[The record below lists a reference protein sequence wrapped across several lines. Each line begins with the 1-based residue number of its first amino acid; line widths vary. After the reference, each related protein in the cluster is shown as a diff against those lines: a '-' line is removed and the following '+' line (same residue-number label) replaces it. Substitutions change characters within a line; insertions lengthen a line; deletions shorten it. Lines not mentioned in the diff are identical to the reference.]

1 MAEFFNAG
9 CGRPVRTQHCLRI
22 RSAWG
27 MLVASTR
34 RTLAPNWPRVVVYNL
49 KDFASNSGV
58 TRKMIRF
65 LQTPGPVKK
74 VVLGGLLTIICAA
87 MAITLIPGGM
97 GSDVVGLG
105 GPGQGVVASVAGEPV
120 TTVEVQRE
128 ARQMLRQQFPRGG
141 EQATM
146 LLPYFAE
153 RAAQNLI
160 SRQAIIAEAQRVGL
174 RVTDD
179 EVRDELQHGRYSA
192 TFFPGGN
199 FVGQQKYEAIL
210 QGADLSV
217 PLFEQTIKKDILL
230 DKLHNLI
237 TGSAL
242 VSDAE
247 VQQEFVKQN
256 VKVKFEYAVLRK
268 DDLLKQIQ
276 PNEAELKAFYERNKA
291 TYNNSIPEK
300 RKVRYAVQDMAKI
313 QAGTSVSREELQGYY
328 DQHKDDYRVPEQVSV
343 SHILI
348 KTPLPGTDGKVDP
361 KGVEEARKK
370 AEDVLKQLKAGGN
383 FGELAKKYSEDPGS
397 GKNGGSLG
405 FIGRGRTV
413 PEFEKT
419 AFSLPKGA
427 TSDLVQS
434 SYGFHI
440 IRVDDKQAAHL
451 KTLDEVKDQIEGSIR
466 EQKAAQAASNQV
478 NALLAQARGTGLE
491 KAAAAKGLQV
501 VSTDFVSRT
510 DTLPGIGNSPQF
522 MGAVFGQAEKAP
534 PDQVQLPQGYA
545 VFEVEAIKPPATPSF
560 DEIRGRVESEF
571 KNERV
576 AALLSQKTQELSDRA
591 KAEHDLKK
599 ATKEAGAT
607 VKTSDLVQPDGQ
619 VPDIGSMAGGAS
631 VVFNMKPGDISGPIT
646 NGSTGVTLS
655 ILDRQEPSPQDF
667 AAKKDQLRDS
677 LRQARQVEMFNLF
690 VANLRTQME
699 KSGKIKINQQEMN
712 NLTRSQAQ
720 EQGE

>member
-1 MAEFFNAG
+1 
-9 CGRPVRTQHCLRI
+9 
-22 RSAWG
+22 
-27 MLVASTR
+27 
-34 RTLAPNWPRVVVYNL
+34 
-49 KDFASNSGV
+49 
-58 TRKMIRF
+58 MIRF
-65 LQTPGPVKK
+65 LQTPGPTKK
-74 VVLGGLLTIICAA
+74 IILGGMLLVICAA
-87 MAITLIPGGM
+87 MVITLVPGGI
-97 GSDVVGLG
+97 GSSIGLG
-105 GPGQGVVASVAGEPV
+105 GPGQGVVATVAGEPV
-120 TTVEVQRE
+120 TTLEVQRE

-141 EQATM
+141 EQAAM

-160 SRQAIIAEAQRVGL
+160 GRKALVAEAERLGL
-174 RVTDD
+174 RATDE
-179 EVRDELQHGRYSA
+179 EVRDELQHGRYAA

-199 FVGQQKYEAIL
+199 FVGQQQYESIL
-210 QGADLSV
+210 QNADLSV
-217 PLFEQTIKKDILL
+217 PVFEQNVKFDILL
-230 DKLHNLI
+230 DKLRGLA
-237 TGSAL
+237 TGGVL
-242 VSDAE
+242 VPEAE
-247 VQQEFVKQN
+247 VRKEFEKQN
-256 VKVKFEYAVLRK
+256 TKVKFEYAVLRK
-268 DDLLKQIQ
+268 DDLLKQIH
-276 PNEAELKAFYERNKA
+276 PSDAELKAFYDRNKA

-300 RKVRYAVQDMAKI
+300 RKVRYVVLETAKI
-313 QAGTSVSREELQGYY
+313 MAEASVSPQDLQGYY
-328 DQHKDDYRVPEQVSV
+328 DQHREDYRVPEQVSV

-348 KTPLPGTDGKVDP
+348 KTPLPGPDGKVDP

-478 NALLAQARGTGLE
+478 NALLAQARGTGLD
-491 KAAAAKGLQV
+491 KAAAAKGLNLV
-501 VSTDFVSRT
+501 NTDFVSRT
-510 DTLPGIGNSPQF
+510 DSLPGIGNSAQF
-522 MGAVFGQAEKAP
+522 MSAVFGQAEKSP
-534 PDQVQLPQGYA
+534 PEQVALSQGYA
-545 VFEVEAIKPPATPSF
+545 VFEVTAIKPPATPTF
-560 DEIRGRVESEF
+560 EEIRSRVETEF
-571 KNERV
+571 QNERV
-576 AALLSQKTQELSDRA
+576 AALLTQKTQELADRA

-599 ATKEAGAT
+599 AAKEAGAT
-607 VKTSDLVQPDGQ
+607 IKTSDLVQPDGQ
-619 VPDIGSMAGGAS
+619 VPDIGSMGGSAA
-631 VVFNMKPGDISGPIT
+631 VAFTMKPGEISGPIT
-646 NGSTGVTLS
+646 NGNTGVVLS
-655 ILDRQEPSPQDF
+655 ILDRQEPGPQDF
-667 AAKKDQLRDS
+667 AAKQDQLRDS

-712 NLTRSQAQ
+712 NLTRSQAG